1 MFDLNIWMKIESD
14 RDFAELRNQFSLWRK
29 RFPMFTHDVQRI
41 EKIIDEHI
49 QAHSKI
55 MVNYRQTK
63 SKSWL
68 EKAQREIDAINKI
81 IDTVEKMELMAML
94 SRG

>member
-1 MFDLNIWMKIESD
+1 MKIETAQ
-14 RDFAELRNQFSLWRK
+14 DFAELRKQFSVWRK
-29 RFPMFTHDVQRI
+29 RFPMFIHDVQRI

-55 MVNYRQTK
+55 MVLYRQTK
-63 SKSWL
+63 NKSYI
-68 EKAQREIDAINKI
+68 EKAQREIDAINRI
-81 IDTVEKMELMAML
+81 LETVEKLELMAIL